1 MTFVILLPTY
11 WYETYNFLTKIHN
24 LPIKTYAFNLKFLY
38 MTEIFFVTTIC
49 CDKYLLLVLPSYGW
63 HQSIFLSHTTKI
75 SRGCFQKEKLSFN
88 KGNDVIR
95 CNYSGCPCCSQAP
108 SARKNWEEYA
118 KARSSLKSLFISE
131 NFVELASIWKQ
142 LLIGSH
148 GAPEKLELR
157 LAKVE
162 HFANGCD
169 PLQL

>member
-11 WYETYNFLTKIHN
+11 WYGTYIFLTKIHN
-24 LPIKTYAFNLKFLY
+24 LPIKTNAFNLKFLY
-38 MTEIFFVTTIC
+38 MTEIFFVTTTC
-49 CDKYLLLVLPSYGW
+49 CDKYLVLVLPSYGW

-118 KARSSLKSLFISE
+118 KPRSSLKFLFISE

>member
-1 MTFVILLPTY
+1 MEPTFFSPKY
-11 WYETYNFLTKIHN
+11 
-24 LPIKTYAFNLKFLY
+24 
-38 MTEIFFVTTIC
+38 TIC
-49 CDKYLLLVLPSYGW
+49 PLILMHLIWNFFIWQKYSLFTTTCSDKYLVLVLPSYGW

-118 KARSSLKSLFISE
+118 KARSSLKFLFISE

-148 GAPEKLELR
+148 GATEKLELR